1 MKSTQRLTELRT
13 YLTQTASRLPRV
25 AFFLTGGDRVQDKPL
40 AQMAGS
46 AGKQPQATLAVTSI
60 QVDKGDHASEVKQF
74 IEALK
79 AWRWLLPTPAA

>member
-13 YLTQTASRLPRV
+13 YLTQTASRLTRV
-25 AFFLTGGDRVQDKPL
+25 AFFLTGGDRVQNKPL
-40 AQMAGS
+40 AQMASG

-79 AWRWLLPTPAA
+79 A